1 MAGMDVSAERRPPRA
16 IVYYDGDCALCN
28 WSVARCLARGV
39 PPGVRFAP
47 QDGEAFAGLTAVRP
61 DLAELDS
68 MVLQILPA
76 GHEPG
81 SREAAPLANQFER
94 PSLPAGTEGAASASS
109 LPGEIKVRSEAVLW
123 LAARLRGPER
133 RLASLAR
140 LAPRPLLDWGYRL
153 LARNRRRVG
162 RRLAEC
168 PVPTPEQRRYFLA

>member
-1 MAGMDVSAERRPPRA
+1 MDERRERRPPRA

-28 WSVARCLARGV
+28 WSVARCLSRGV

-47 QDGEAFAGLTAVRP
+47 QDGESFERLTAARP

-76 GHEPG
+76 TH
-81 SREAAPLANQFER
+81 A
-94 PSLPAGTEGAASASS
+94 GAASNSPPS
-109 LPGEIKVRSEAVLW
+109 GEIKVRSEAVLW
-123 LAARLRGPER
+123 LAARLDGPER
-133 RLASLAR
+133 WLSLLSR
-140 LAPRPLLDWGYRL
+140 IVPRAVLDWGYRV
-153 LARNRRRVG
+153 LARNRQQVG

>member
-1 MAGMDVSAERRPPRA
+1 MDERRERRPPRA

-28 WSVARCLARGV
+28 WSVATCLSRGV

-47 QDGEAFAGLTAVRP
+47 QDGESFERLTAARP

-68 MVLQILPA
+68 MVLRILPA
-76 GHEPG
+76 AH
-81 SREAAPLANQFER
+81 AD
-94 PSLPAGTEGAASASS
+94 AASDPP
-109 LPGEIKVRSEAVLW
+109 LPGEIKVRSQAVLW
-123 LAARLRGPER
+123 LAARLDGPER
-133 RLASLAR
+133 WLALVAR
-140 LAPRPLLDWGYRL
+140 TVPRAMLDWGYRL

>member
-1 MAGMDVSAERRPPRA
+1 MDERRERRPPTA

-28 WSVARCLARGV
+28 WSVARCLSRGV

-47 QDGEAFAGLTAVRP
+47 QDGESFERLIAVRP

-76 GHEPG
+76 TH
-81 SREAAPLANQFER
+81 
-94 PSLPAGTEGAASASS
+94 AGAVPDSP
-109 LPGEIKVRSEAVLW
+109 LPGEIKIRSEAVLW
-123 LAARLRGPER
+123 LAARLDGPER
-133 RLASLAR
+133 RLALLSR
-140 LAPRPLLDWGYRL
+140 MVPRTVLDWGYRL

-162 RRLAEC
+162 SRLAEC

>member
-1 MAGMDVSAERRPPRA
+1 MDERRERRPPRA
-16 IVYYDGDCALCN
+16 IVYYDDDCALCN
-28 WSVARCLARGV
+28 WSVARCLSRGV

-47 QDGEAFAGLTAVRP
+47 QDGESFERLTAARP

-76 GHEPG
+76 TH
-81 SREAAPLANQFER
+81 
-94 PSLPAGTEGAASASS
+94 TDAASDPP

-123 LAARLRGPER
+123 LAARLDGPER
-133 RLASLAR
+133 WLALVAR
-140 LAPRPLLDWGYRL
+140 IVPRAMLDLGYRL
-153 LARNRRRVG
+153 LARNRQQVG

>member
-1 MAGMDVSAERRPPRA
+1 MDERRERRPPRA

-47 QDGEAFAGLTAVRP
+47 QDGESFERLTAARP

-76 GHEPG
+76 TH
-81 SREAAPLANQFER
+81 ADAN
-94 PSLPAGTEGAASASS
+94 PASPP
-109 LPGEIKVRSEAVLW
+109 PGEIKVRSEAVLW
-123 LAARLRGPER
+123 LAARLNGPER
-133 RLASLAR
+133 RLALLSR
-140 LAPRPLLDWGYRL
+140 VVPRTVLDWGYRL
-153 LARNRRRVG
+153 LARSRRRVG
-162 RRLAEC
+162 SRLAEC

>member
-1 MAGMDVSAERRPPRA
+1 MDERRERRPPTA

-28 WSVARCLARGV
+28 WSVARCLDRGV

-47 QDGEAFAGLTAVRP
+47 QDGESFERLTAARP

-76 GHEPG
+76 THAGDT
-81 SREAAPLANQFER
+81 
-94 PSLPAGTEGAASASS
+94 PASPPTS
-109 LPGEIKVRSEAVLW
+109 EIKVRSEAVLW
-123 LAARLRGPER
+123 LAARLDGPER
-133 RLASLAR
+133 RIALLLR
-140 LAPRPLLDWGYRL
+140 VVPRAVLDWGYRL

-162 RRLAEC
+162 SRLAEC

>member
-1 MAGMDVSAERRPPRA
+1 MAGMDESVEDGPPKA

-47 QDGEAFAGLTAVRP
+47 QDGESFERLTGARP
-61 DLAELDS
+61 DLADLDS

-76 GHEPG
+76 TH
-81 SREAAPLANQFER
+81 
-94 PSLPAGTEGAASASS
+94 AGATPASS
-109 LPGEIKVRSEAVLW
+109 PPGEIKVRGEAVLW
-123 LAARLRGPER
+123 LAARLDGPER
-133 RLASLAR
+133 WLALLAR
-140 LAPRPLLDWGYRL
+140 IVPRAVLDWGYRI
-153 LARNRRRVG
+153 LARNRQQVG

>member
-1 MAGMDVSAERRPPRA
+1 MDERRERRPPTA

-28 WSVARCLARGV
+28 WSVARCLDRGV

-47 QDGEAFAGLTAVRP
+47 QDGESFERLTAVRP

-76 GHEPG
+76 TDAG
-81 SREAAPLANQFER
+81 AN
-94 PSLPAGTEGAASASS
+94 PASPP
-109 LPGEIKVRSEAVLW
+109 PGEIKVRSEAVLW
-123 LAARLRGPER
+123 LAARLNGPER
-133 RLASLAR
+133 RLALLAR
-140 LAPRPLLDWGYRL
+140 VAPRAVLDWGYRL

-162 RRLAEC
+162 SRLAEC

>member
-1 MAGMDVSAERRPPRA
+1 MDERRERRPPRA

-28 WSVARCLARGV
+28 WSVARCLSRGV

-47 QDGEAFAGLTAVRP
+47 QDGEAFERLIASRP
-61 DLAELDS
+61 DLAGLDS

-76 GHEPG
+76 TPDGTALASLSPG
-81 SREAAPLANQFER
+81 Q
-94 PSLPAGTEGAASASS
+94 
-109 LPGEIKVRSEAVLW
+109 IKVRSEAVLW
-123 LAARLRGPER
+123 LAERLGGPER
-133 RLASLAR
+133 WLAFLSRAI
-140 LAPRPLLDWGYRL
+140 PRTVLDWGYRL

>member
-1 MAGMDVSAERRPPRA
+1 MDERRERRPPRA

-28 WSVARCLARGV
+28 WSVARCLSRGV

-47 QDGEAFAGLTAVRP
+47 QDGESFERLTAARP

-76 GHEPG
+76 AHADATP
-81 SREAAPLANQFER
+81 
-94 PSLPAGTEGAASASS
+94 ASS

-123 LAARLRGPER
+123 LAARLDGPER
-133 RLASLAR
+133 WLALLAR
-140 LAPRPLLDWGYRL
+140 VAPRTVLDWGYRI
-153 LARNRRRVG
+153 LARNRQQVG

>member
-1 MAGMDVSAERRPPRA
+1 MDERRERRPPRA

-28 WSVARCLARGV
+28 WSVARCLSRGV

-47 QDGEAFAGLTAVRP
+47 QDGEAFERLIASRP
-61 DLAELDS
+61 DLAGLDS

-76 GHEPG
+76 TPDGTALASLSPG
-81 SREAAPLANQFER
+81 Q
-94 PSLPAGTEGAASASS
+94 
-109 LPGEIKVRSEAVLW
+109 IKVRSEAVLW
-123 LAARLRGPER
+123 LAERLGGPER
-133 RLASLAR
+133 WLALLSRAI
-140 LAPRPLLDWGYRL
+140 PRTVLDWGYRL